1 MLVLKDDS
9 EIPNDC
15 VNGYQLCEILE
26 SIVKVVVALSIV
38 ILFKQALCFLGLLN
52 FKKITC

>member
-9 EIPNDC
+9 DIPNDC
-15 VNGYQLCEILE
+15 VNGYQLCKILE

-38 ILFKQALCFLGLLN
+38 ILFKESLCFLGLPN